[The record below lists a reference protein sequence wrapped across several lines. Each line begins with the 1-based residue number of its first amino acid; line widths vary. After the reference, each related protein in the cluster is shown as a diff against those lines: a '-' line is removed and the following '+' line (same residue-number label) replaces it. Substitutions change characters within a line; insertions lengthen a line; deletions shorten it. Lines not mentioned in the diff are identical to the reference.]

1 MPSTSTLPIDAF
13 PAWVRFNDVQFDNTK
28 LAETGTKGL
37 GLVAAT
43 DLKTT
48 AASGE
53 GNGDVGESPKTLLRI
68 PHDLVLS
75 AATVKEY
82 ANVDQNFRQLLEVAG
97 HQVCPN
103 KTKRRLTFG
112 NRQAR

>member
-1 MPSTSTLPIDAF
+1 MSSTTKLPIDAF
-13 PAWVRFNDVQFDNTK
+13 PAWARLNDVQFDNTK
-28 LAETGTKGL
+28 LAETDTKGL
-37 GLVAAT
+37 GLVVAT
-43 DLKTT
+43 DPKTT
-48 AASGE
+48 PASGE

-82 ANVDQNFRQLLEVAG
+82 ANVDQNFRQLLQVAG
-97 HQVCPN
+97 HQV
-103 KTKRRLTFG
+103 KGLMFW